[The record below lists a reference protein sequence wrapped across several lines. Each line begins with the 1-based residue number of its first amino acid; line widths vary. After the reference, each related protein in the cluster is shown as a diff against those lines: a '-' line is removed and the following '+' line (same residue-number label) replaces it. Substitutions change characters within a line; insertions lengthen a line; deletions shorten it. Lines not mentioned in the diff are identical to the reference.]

1 MEKMEFSGKQKA
13 EAMQYQWTKRA
24 DVWKTEAL
32 VLILLTAFAF
42 VINRHME
49 IKGLYMDDL
58 YQWFCFNDNPFFTA
72 VFTSGGTRFR
82 ALYNLVAWTKMKLF
96 GTHVNWYVPFNI
108 VLNSCLAYNL
118 YRMAKRFSHSAYV
131 GILCAVMFLMS
142 RMSYYQI
149 GQALGLME
157 TMAMWMALG
166 ILYFLLEY
174 LGDEDETSANR
185 RLYLAAVLY
194 FCVCLVHERYMVL
207 LPLFYFSLLFKLS
220 KNWKLWAAPTVGFA
234 LIQLLRFIF
243 IGTIS
248 PPGTGGTDVVDTMS
262 VSSVLHF
269 VLSQIAYIFG
279 INAGPEHLNGQ
290 NFREAP
296 LGVTILIALADLM
309 IAVLVLAFVIRVLHK
324 GKKMVPYLQKT
335 FLFVAFI
342 GACIVCSSV
351 TIRVEMRWV
360 YVSLAAALL
369 FLSWMYGSLTE
380 QMAKRGRWVQ
390 ALPYLSLFTLYVLF
404 MLPVERYYR
413 GLFPNLYYWADQEH
427 YNALAEETYGQYGV
441 GIFGKTIYI
450 VGDKLEMD
458 DFTQA
463 EFFRVFD
470 RLNREDC
477 VKVVHIRDL
486 RDIGLIT
493 DDMLVIQEDP
503 ENNRFQ
509 DITHAASLFKC
520 RPIYGFYDDGW
531 LDERASV
538 QVMAGSTGE
547 IHLSFNYPR
556 DLTDDQWLTV
566 YVDGEPTEYIN
577 FTEQNEECAIQV
589 DPYQPVTLRFE
600 SNFYVPNALEKR
612 GVTRLAVLLKMTA
625 D

>member
-13 EAMQYQWTKRA
+13 EAMQYQWAKRA

-58 YQWFCFNDNPFFTA
+58 YQWFCFNDNPFFAA

-82 ALYNLVAWTKMKLF
+82 ALYNLVAWTEMKLF

-174 LGDEDETSANR
+174 LGEEDEQAANR
-185 RLYLAAVLY
+185 KFYLAGVLY

-248 PPGTGGTDVVDTMS
+248 PPGTGGTDVVDTLS
-262 VSSVLHF
+262 VNSVLHF

-296 LGVTILIALADLM
+296 LWVTILIALADLM
-309 IAVLVLAFVIRVLHK
+309 IAMLVIAFIIRVLHK
-324 GKKMVPYLQKT
+324 GKKMVPYLQKA

-404 MLPVERYYR
+404 MLPVEHYYR

-450 VGDKLEMD
+450 VGDKFEMD

-470 RLNREDC
+470 RLNRDDC
-477 VKVVHIRDL
+477 VKVVHIKDL
-486 RDIGLIT
+486 REIGLIT

-566 YVDGEPTEYIN
+566 YVDGEPAEYIN
-577 FTEQNEECAIQV
+577 FTEQNEECTIQV

-612 GVTRLAVLLKMTA
+612 GATRLAVLLKMTA

>member
-13 EAMQYQWTKRA
+13 EAMQYQWARRA
-24 DVWKTEAL
+24 DFWKTEAL
-32 VLILLTAFAF
+32 IFFLLTAFAF
-42 VINRHME
+42 VVNRHME

-58 YQWFCFNDNPFFTA
+58 YQWFCFNDNPFLAA

-82 ALYNLVAWTKMKLF
+82 ALYNLVAWTEMKLF

-118 YRMAKRFSHSAYV
+118 YRMARKFSHSAYV
-131 GILCAVMFLMS
+131 GILCSVMFLMS

-174 LGDEDETSANR
+174 LGETDEEAANR
-185 RLYLAAVLY
+185 KLYLAALLY
-194 FCVCLVHERYMVL
+194 VCVCLVHERYMVL
-207 LPLFYFSLLFKLS
+207 LPLFYFSLIFKLS
-220 KNWKLWAAPTVGFA
+220 KNWKLWTVPTVGFA

-269 VLSQIAYIFG
+269 VFSQIAYIFG

-296 LGVTILIALADLM
+296 IWITILIALADLM
-309 IAVLVLAFVIRVLHK
+309 IAVLVLAAFIRIIRK
-324 GKKMVPYLQKT
+324 GKKMVPYLQKA

-369 FLSWMYGSLTE
+369 FLAWMYGCLTE
-380 QMAKRGRWVQ
+380 LMAKRGRWVQ
-390 ALPYLSLFTLYVLF
+390 ALPYLSLFTLYILF
-404 MLPVERYYR
+404 MLPVEHYYR
-413 GLFPNLYYWADQEH
+413 GLFPNLYYWADQER

-450 VGDKLEMD
+450 VGDKFEMD

-477 VKVVHIRDL
+477 VKVVHIKDL

-556 DLTDDQWLTV
+556 DLTEDQWLTV
-566 YVDGEPTEYIN
+566 YVNGEPQEYIN
-577 FTEQNEECAIQV
+577 FTEQNEECTIEV
-589 DPYQPVTLRFE
+589 DPYEPVTLRFE
-600 SNFYVPNALEKR
+600 SNFFVPNALEKR

>member
-1 MEKMEFSGKQKA
+1 M
-13 EAMQYQWTKRA
+13 
-24 DVWKTEAL
+24 
-32 VLILLTAFAF
+32 
-42 VINRHME
+42 
-49 IKGLYMDDL
+49 
-58 YQWFCFNDNPFFTA
+58 
-72 VFTSGGTRFR
+72 
-82 ALYNLVAWTKMKLF
+82 
-96 GTHVNWYVPFNI
+96 
-108 VLNSCLAYNL
+108 
-118 YRMAKRFSHSAYV
+118 
-131 GILCAVMFLMS
+131 
-142 RMSYYQI
+142 
-149 GQALGLME
+149 
-157 TMAMWMALG
+157 
-166 ILYFLLEY
+166 
-174 LGDEDETSANR
+174 
-185 RLYLAAVLY
+185 
-194 FCVCLVHERYMVL
+194 
-207 LPLFYFSLLFKLS
+207 
-220 KNWKLWAAPTVGFA
+220 
-234 LIQLLRFIF
+234 
-243 IGTIS
+243 
-248 PPGTGGTDVVDTMS
+248 
-262 VSSVLHF
+262 
-269 VLSQIAYIFG
+269 
-279 INAGPEHLNGQ
+279 
-290 NFREAP
+290 
-296 LGVTILIALADLM
+296 
-309 IAVLVLAFVIRVLHK
+309 
-324 GKKMVPYLQKT
+324 
-335 FLFVAFI
+335 
-342 GACIVCSSV
+342 
-351 TIRVEMRWV
+351 
-360 YVSLAAALL
+360 SLAAALL
-369 FLSWMYGSLTE
+369 FLSWRYGSLTE

-404 MLPVERYYR
+404 MLPVEHYYR

-450 VGDKLEMD
+450 VGDKFGMD

>member
-1 MEKMEFSGKQKA
+1 
-13 EAMQYQWTKRA
+13 
-24 DVWKTEAL
+24 
-32 VLILLTAFAF
+32 
-42 VINRHME
+42 
-49 IKGLYMDDL
+49 
-58 YQWFCFNDNPFFTA
+58 
-72 VFTSGGTRFR
+72 
-82 ALYNLVAWTKMKLF
+82 
-96 GTHVNWYVPFNI
+96 
-108 VLNSCLAYNL
+108 
-118 YRMAKRFSHSAYV
+118 
-131 GILCAVMFLMS
+131 
-142 RMSYYQI
+142 
-149 GQALGLME
+149 
-157 TMAMWMALG
+157 MWMALG

-185 RLYLAAVLY
+185 KLYLAAVLY

-404 MLPVERYYR
+404 MLPVEHYYR

-450 VGDKLEMD
+450 VGDKFEMD

-577 FTEQNEECAIQV
+577 FTEQNEECVIQV

>member
-82 ALYNLVAWTKMKLF
+82 ALYNLVAWTEMKLF

-404 MLPVERYYR
+404 MLSVEHYYR

-450 VGDKLEMD
+450 VGDKFEMD

-577 FTEQNEECAIQV
+577 FTEQNAECAIQV

>member
-82 ALYNLVAWTKMKLF
+82 ALYNLVAWTEMKLF

-324 GKKMVPYLQKT
+324 GKKMVPYLQKSLYRLLQRDHPCGDALGIR
-335 FLFVAFI
+335 FP
-342 GACIVCSSV
+342 GSSSV
-351 TIRVEMRWV
+351 IPVLDVRQPHRADGKAGPLGSGTSVSESV
-360 YVSLAAALL
+360 YALCAVHASGGALL
-369 FLSWMYGSLTE
+369 PGPVSKPLLLGRPGAL
-380 QMAKRGRWVQ
+380 QCAGRGNLRAVRCWN
-390 ALPYLSLFTLYVLF
+390 LRKNYLHC
-404 MLPVERYYR
+404 R
-413 GLFPNLYYWADQEH
+413 GQ
-427 YNALAEETYGQYGV
+427 
-441 GIFGKTIYI
+441 I
-450 VGDKLEMD
+450 
-458 DFTQA
+458 
-463 EFFRVFD
+463 
-470 RLNREDC
+470 
-477 VKVVHIRDL
+477 
-486 RDIGLIT
+486 
-493 DDMLVIQEDP
+493 
-503 ENNRFQ
+503 
-509 DITHAASLFKC
+509 
-520 RPIYGFYDDGW
+520 
-531 LDERASV
+531 
-538 QVMAGSTGE
+538 
-547 IHLSFNYPR
+547 
-556 DLTDDQWLTV
+556 
-566 YVDGEPTEYIN
+566 
-577 FTEQNEECAIQV
+577 
-589 DPYQPVTLRFE
+589 
-600 SNFYVPNALEKR
+600 
-612 GVTRLAVLLKMTA
+612 
-625 D
+625 

>member
-32 VLILLTAFAF
+32 ALILLTAFAF

-58 YQWFCFNDNPFFTA
+58 YQWFCFNDNPFFAA

-82 ALYNLVAWTKMKLF
+82 ALYNLVAWTEMKLF

-149 GQALGLME
+149 GQVLGLME

-174 LGDEDETSANR
+174 LGETDETAANR
-185 RLYLAAVLY
+185 KFYLAAVLY

-207 LPLFYFSLLFKLS
+207 LPLFYFSLLFKMS
-220 KNWKLWAAPTVGFA
+220 KSWKLWAAPTVGFA

-248 PPGTGGTDVVDTMS
+248 PPGTGGTDVVDTLS
-262 VSSVLHF
+262 VNSVLHF

-296 LGVTILIALADLM
+296 LWVTILIALADLM
-309 IAVLVLAFVIRVLHK
+309 IAMLVIAFIIRVLHK
-324 GKKMVPYLQKT
+324 GKKMVPYLQKA

-390 ALPYLSLFTLYVLF
+390 ALPYLSLFSLYVLF
-404 MLPVERYYR
+404 MLPVEHYYR

-450 VGDKLEMD
+450 VGDKFEMD

-477 VKVVHIRDL
+477 VKVVHIKDL

-547 IHLSFNYPR
+547 IHLSFHYPR

-566 YVDGEPTEYIN
+566 YVDGEPKEYIN
-577 FTEQNEECAIQV
+577 FTEQNEECTIQV

>member
-82 ALYNLVAWTKMKLF
+82 ALYNLVAWTEMKLF

-262 VSSVLHF
+262 VSSVLHC

-404 MLPVERYYR
+404 MLPVEHYYR

-450 VGDKLEMD
+450 VGDKFEMD

-577 FTEQNEECAIQV
+577 FTEQNAECAIQV

>member
-58 YQWFCFNDNPFFTA
+58 YQWFCFNDNPFIAA

-82 ALYNLVAWTKMKLF
+82 ALYNLVAWTEMKLF

-404 MLPVERYYR
+404 MLPVEHYYR

-450 VGDKLEMD
+450 VGDKFEMD

-520 RPIYGFYDDGW
+520 RPICGFYDDGW

-577 FTEQNEECAIQV
+577 FTEQNAECAIQV

>member
-82 ALYNLVAWTKMKLF
+82 ALYNLVAWTEMKLF

-220 KNWKLWAAPTVGFA
+220 KNWKLWAAPTVGVA
-234 LIQLLRFIF
+234 LIQLVRFIF

-404 MLPVERYYR
+404 MLPVEHYYR

-450 VGDKLEMD
+450 VGDKFEMD

-577 FTEQNEECAIQV
+577 FTEQNAECAIQV

-612 GVTRLAVLLKMTA
+612 GVTRLAVLLKMTV